1 MHLDIALNSDL
12 APSPWACCSMPVSAA
27 TLNVCHLELPYDTFV
42 SSSPPAGRDTSL
54 CTWLSHHSQDLDGVA
69 AERFAKGHGHSS
81 GAAIV
86 CRHQPHDLINSIR
99 TAASDSTANLKTI
112 KRRGS
117 IRRRCKNAP
126 DSRDDGEIIS
136 ALRCQPSRF
145 PIFDDLDIG
154 RAGATVVTQQFGIE
168 MGRFARVRHDH
179 VRAFG
184 LNSYSTSFGANHGAT
199 DCDILS
205 NRRSARRGPRSF
217 NIPVT
222 HSSRASGLKASFM
235 PLRHAHAPLPFGRT
249 TKTRVVGRCFGGLF
263 GYGQRSVIDRK
274 HNPAI
279 PIRSTSDCENQGSVG
294 RKLLWTMTES
304 GGKLHDLERVYSSDD
319 ANCENNRCGQS
330 LPVALL
336 VRSVSVNSRS
346 GAGHPSGVASL
357 VLLSIRPTNCLDE
370 SRRIRDKSSG
380 R

>member
-1 MHLDIALNSDL
+1 MACFVL
-12 APSPWACCSMPVSAA
+12 A
-27 TLNVCHLELPYDTFV
+27 F
-42 SSSPPAGRDTSL
+42 
-54 CTWLSHHSQDLDGVA
+54 
-69 AERFAKGHGHSS
+69 F
-81 GAAIV
+81 
-86 CRHQPHDLINSIR
+86 
-99 TAASDSTANLKTI
+99 
-112 KRRGS
+112 
-117 IRRRCKNAP
+117 
-126 DSRDDGEIIS
+126 
-136 ALRCQPSRF
+136 
-145 PIFDDLDIG
+145 
-154 RAGATVVTQQFGIE
+154 
-168 MGRFARVRHDH
+168 
-179 VRAFG
+179 
-184 LNSYSTSFGANHGAT
+184 ANHGAT

-235 PLRHAHAPLPFGRT
+235 PLRHAHAAPFGRT

-274 HNPAI
+274 HDPAI
-279 PIRSTSDCENQGSVG
+279 PIRSTSDCENQGSVE
-294 RKLLWTMTES
+294 KS

-330 LPVALL
+330 LPVAFL
-336 VRSVSVNSRS
+336 VRSVPVNSRS

-357 VLLSIRPTNCLDE
+357 VLLSIQPASCLDE